1 MARAIAAHALA
12 GTPHA
17 GRVSLDS
24 CGTGPWHA
32 GQGADPRAVAACAR
46 RGVRL
51 DHVARQIDPAR
62 DFARFDLLLVMDWS
76 NHARLVKLGAPSE
89 RLFMLRAFDPAL
101 AGLPP
106 TPGDDRWVVPD
117 PYEHDDAA
125 FDRVLGIIEPAWRG
139 LLASLANGRAGG
151 RGAGS

>member
-1 MARAIAAHALA
+1 MARAVAAHALT

-17 GRVSLDS
+17 RAVVLDS

-51 DHVARQIDPAR
+51 DHVARQIEPAS
-62 DFARFDLLLVMDWS
+62 DFTRFDLLLVMDWS
-76 NHARLVKLGAPSE
+76 NHARLVKLGAPTR

-101 AGLPP
+101 AELAPV
-106 TPGDDRWVVPD
+106 PGDERWVVPD

-125 FDRVLGIIEPAWRG
+125 FDGVLDIIEPACRG
-139 LLASLANGRAGG
+139 LLTSLAGGRAGAQ
-151 RGAGS
+151 RADP